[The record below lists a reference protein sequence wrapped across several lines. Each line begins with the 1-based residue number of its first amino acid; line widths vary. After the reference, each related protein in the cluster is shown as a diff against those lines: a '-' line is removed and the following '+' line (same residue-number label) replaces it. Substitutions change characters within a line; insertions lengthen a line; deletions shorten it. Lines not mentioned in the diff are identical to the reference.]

1 MNAIAEL
8 SYNARRA
15 ICMAVAALIVTAGLG
30 LTAVG
35 IQSMIHDAQ
44 QTVAMR

>member
-1 MNAIAEL
+1 MNAIADF

-15 ICMAVAALIVTAGLG
+15 ICMTAAALIVSAGLG
-30 LTAVG
+30 LTAIG
-35 IQSMIHDAQ
+35 IQSMIHDAE

>member
-1 MNAIAEL
+1 MNAMTDL
-8 SYNARRA
+8 SYTARRA
-15 ICMAVAALIVTAGLG
+15 ICMALAALIVTAGLS

-35 IQSMIHDAQ
+35 IQSMIHNAE

>member
-1 MNAIAEL
+1 MNAIADF

-15 ICMAVAALIVTAGLG
+15 ICMALAALIVTAGLS
-30 LTAVG
+30 LTAFGV
-35 IQSMIHDAQ
+35 QSMIHNAE

>member
-8 SYNARRA
+8 SYNTRRA

-35 IQSMIHDAQ
+35 IQSMIHDAE

>member
-1 MNAIAEL
+1 MNAVADF
-8 SYNARRA
+8 SYNTRRA
-15 ICMAVAALIVTAGLG
+15 ICMAFAALIVTAGLG

-35 IQSMIHDAQ
+35 IQATIHNAE

>member
-1 MNAIAEL
+1 MNAIADF

-15 ICMAVAALIVTAGLG
+15 ICMAAAALIVTAGLG
-30 LTAVG
+30 LTAIGV
-35 IQSMIHDAQ
+35 QSMIHDAE

>member
-1 MNAIAEL
+1 MNAIAEI

-15 ICMAVAALIVTAGLG
+15 ICMAVAALIVTAGLS

-35 IQSMIHDAQ
+35 VQSMIHDAE
-44 QTVAMR
+44 QTVALR

>member
-1 MNAIAEL
+1 
-8 SYNARRA
+8 
-15 ICMAVAALIVTAGLG
+15 MAAAALIVTAGLG

-35 IQSMIHDAQ
+35 IQSMIHDAE

>member
-1 MNAIAEL
+1 MNAIADF

-30 LTAVG
+30 LTAFG
-35 IQSMIHDAQ
+35 IQSMIHDAE
-44 QTVAMR
+44 QTVSLR

>member
-1 MNAIAEL
+1 MNTFADI

-35 IQSMIHDAQ
+35 IQSMIHSAE